1 MEHKY
6 QNIKISGRSLN
17 DSTAM
22 GDSGPTGG
30 GLTGLDEESDIVDGC
45 LSSIVG
51 KGITGPIHDEVE
63 KEPDERLVVLSA
75 GDEVIEELAEVFA

>member
-22 GDSGPTGG
+22 GDSGPAGG
-30 GLTGLDEESDIVDGC
+30 DLTGLDEESDIVDGC
-45 LSSIVG
+45 LSSIVNT
-51 KGITGPIHDEVE
+51 GITGPIRDGVE
-63 KEPDERLVVLSA
+63 EEPNERLVVLSA